1 MRIEEQGKWEGLW
14 EILKRDFRLE
24 ILRREERLEMWWE
37 EEIEAIESESNL
49 EARFKAKDWTDSSL
63 EESVEEEGDQT
74 GEQYSRIG
82 RTNEKYKRIIEEE
95 EEKR

>member
-1 MRIEEQGKWEGLW
+1 M
-14 EILKRDFRLE
+14 
-24 ILRREERLEMWWE
+24 
-37 EEIEAIESESNL
+37 NL

-63 EESVEEEGDQT
+63 EDSVEEEGDQT